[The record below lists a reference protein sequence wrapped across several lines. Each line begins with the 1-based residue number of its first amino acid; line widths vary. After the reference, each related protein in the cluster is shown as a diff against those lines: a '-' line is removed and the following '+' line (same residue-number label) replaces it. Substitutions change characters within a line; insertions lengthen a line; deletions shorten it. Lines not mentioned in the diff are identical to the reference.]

1 MIVPRHRQATNLTP
15 DTIDFQVIGE
25 LRDNPQHL
33 LLLGD
38 DGQCYCFDLALD
50 RIAPLD
56 PDASWSVDI
65 IHREALHLELPIE
78 LLAS

>member
-1 MIVPRHRQATNLTP
+1 MKRSRHRP
-15 DTIDFQVIGE
+15 DSLPAPETIDFQVIGE

-38 DGQCYCFDLALD
+38 DGQCYCFDMLLD
-50 RIAPLD
+50 RITPLD
-56 PDASWSVDI
+56 PDDSWSVDVLA
-65 IHREALHLELPIE
+65 RASLHLELPIE